1 MRSDNP
7 WKIIRSK
14 TVYQNPWILVREDE
28 VMRPNGEPGI
38 YGVVESSDSVMIC
51 AMNNRRE
58 LYLIRSFSYPAQA
71 WRWELPGGGNDGD
84 DATTA
89 AQRELREETGITAET
104 WTQLGDIRVCD
115 GLMTERTKIMLA
127 EGLTLSDVPEADDN
141 DLISDRRFASLDEIY
156 QMVQSGEI
164 DEGQSLTALYLVERY
179 LRQN

>member
-7 WKIIRSK
+7 WKIISSK

-51 AMNNRRE
+51 AMNNRQE

-115 GLMTERTKIMLA
+115 GL
-127 EGLTLSDVPEADDN
+127 TLSDVPEADDN